1 MMCKKS
7 ISRKW
12 KAGFSLVELIAAV
25 SAALVLILGI
35 GIMLAHSQQ
44 GFNRMYKRVHSSVV
58 EDAYSA
64 RRMFDRVVRKS
75 TTRRCDLVD
84 GSELYVYY
92 YSNPEDRT
100 IPTPDSYARFYLETG
115 GEDQRVKL
123 FVDYGGIPTG
133 TPLETLNPGSLSPS
147 RRVRL
152 ARDVQVSASDWPLFS
167 ARGRTVQLA
176 LPLDNGK
183 EKMLV
188 TSSAVRHNK

>member
-1 MMCKKS
+1 MMCKKRT
-7 ISRKW
+7 SRKW
-12 KAGFSLVELIAAV
+12 KAGFSLIELIAAV

-75 TTRRCDLVD
+75 TTRRCDLAPD
-84 GSELYVYY
+84 GSELYVYF
-92 YSNPEDRT
+92 YSDPTDPST
-100 IPTPDSYARFYLETG
+100 LTPDSYARFCLETG
-115 GEDQRVKL
+115 GKEL
-123 FVDYGGIPTG
+123 FVDYGSIPTG
-133 TPLETLNPGSLSPS
+133 TSLETLDPGSLSRS
-147 RRVRL
+147 SRVRL
-152 ARDVQVSASDWPLFS
+152 ARDVQMSASNGPLFS
-167 ARGRTVQLA
+167 ARGRTVYMA

-183 EKMLV
+183 EKMFV

>member
-1 MMCKKS
+1 
-7 ISRKW
+7 
-12 KAGFSLVELIAAV
+12 
-25 SAALVLILGI
+25 
-35 GIMLAHSQQ
+35 
-44 GFNRMYKRVHSSVV
+44 
-58 EDAYSA
+58 
-64 RRMFDRVVRKS
+64 
-75 TTRRCDLVD
+75 VD

-92 YSNPEDRT
+92 YSGPSDRS
-100 IPTPDSYARFYLETG
+100 ILAPDSYARFYVETG
-115 GEDQRVKL
+115 GKEL
-123 FVDYGGIPTG
+123 FVDYGNIPTG

>member
-1 MMCKKS
+1 MMYKKR

-75 TTRRCDLVD
+75 TTRRCDLAPD

-92 YSNPEDRT
+92 YSDPTDYDPT
-100 IPTPDSYARFYLETG
+100 DPSTLTPDSYARFYVEAG
-115 GEDQRVKL
+115 GKEL
-123 FVDYGGIPTG
+123 FVDYGSRSTG
-133 TPLETLNPGSLSPS
+133 TLLS
-147 RRVRL
+147 RVRL
-152 ARDVQVSASDWPLFS
+152 ARDVQMSASNGPLFS
-167 ARGRTVQLA
+167 ARGRTVYMA

-183 EKMLV
+183 ERMLV